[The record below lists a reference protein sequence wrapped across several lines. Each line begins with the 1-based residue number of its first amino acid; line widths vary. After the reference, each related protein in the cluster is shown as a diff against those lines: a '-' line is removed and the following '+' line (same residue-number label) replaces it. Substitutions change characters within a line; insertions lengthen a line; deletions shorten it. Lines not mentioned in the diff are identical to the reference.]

1 MALSDA
7 FRQIDAVDLS
17 TVANVATALTVLTV
31 VVFGLIEM
39 RHARKEREERA
50 AFVAVQAILTP
61 AWMRS
66 MVLVQ
71 AIPDGATAS
80 KIEADPRVLEAAQ
93 SIGLILEGLG
103 YAVFARMVPL
113 NVVDELMGGTVR
125 VAWRK
130 LRPYVE
136 YERERAGSQK
146 TWEWFQWLAEQLD
159 RHSRAGTSLTVG
171 AHEAYRDWRP

>member
-1 MALSDA
+1 M
-7 FRQIDAVDLS
+7 DLS
-17 TVANVATALTVLTV
+17 TVANIATALTVLTAV
-31 VVFGLIEM
+31 IFGLIEM

-61 AWMRS
+61 AWMKS

-71 AIPDGATAS
+71 AISEGATAA

-93 SIGLILEGLG
+93 SIGIILEGLG
-103 YAVFARMVPL
+103 YAVFTRMIPL

-130 LRPYVE
+130 LRCYVE
-136 YERERAGSQK
+136 YERERAGSEK

-159 RHSRAGTSLTVG
+159 RHSRARTSLTVG
-171 AHEAYRDWRP
+171 AHDAYRDWRP

>member
-1 MALSDA
+1 MTFNETL
-7 FRQIDAVDLS
+7 RQIDAVDLS
-17 TVANVATALTVLTV
+17 TIANIATALTVLTA

-71 AIPDGATAS
+71 TIPDGVTAS
-80 KIEADPRVLEAAQ
+80 KIEADPRILEAAQ
-93 SIGLILEGLG
+93 SIGIILEGLG

-130 LRPYVE
+130 LQRYVE

-159 RHSRAGTSLTVG
+159 RHSRARTSLTVG
-171 AHEAYRDWRP
+171 EHDAYRDWRP

>member
-1 MALSDA
+1 
-7 FRQIDAVDLS
+7 
-17 TVANVATALTVLTV
+17 
-31 VVFGLIEM
+31 
-39 RHARKEREERA
+39 
-50 AFVAVQAILTP
+50 
-61 AWMRS
+61 

-71 AIPDGATAS
+71 AIPEGATAA

-93 SIGLILEGLG
+93 SIGIILEGLG
-103 YAVFARMVPL
+103 YAVFTRMIPL

-130 LRPYVE
+130 LRCYVE

-159 RHSRAGTSLTVG
+159 RHSRARTSLTVG
-171 AHEAYRDWRP
+171 AHDAYRDWRP